1 MIDELQSSV
10 ECRSEELEHNETFSN
25 YLNFCLMNKCWN
37 EGKSFQMH
45 SSIENDFVKINFIF
59 YCIKCWKAAAVTSNR
74 ELFFSLHFRNHH
86 FILWCLFNLIELFLE
101 LTQHLSK
108 MFNSA
113 QKMMKIASFQTVSNK
128 FSIIINWI
136 VDKQR
141 KRERKRLINANIASM
156 MRIEKLL
163 N

>member
-74 ELFFSLHFRNHH
+74 ELFFLFISVIIISFYDAFLISLSYPSNSLNISQRCS
-86 FILWCLFNLIELFLE
+86 I
-101 LTQHLSK
+101 QHK
-108 MFNSA
+108 
-113 QKMMKIASFQTVSNK
+113 KMMKIASFQTVSNK

-141 KRERKRLINANIASM
+141 KRERERLINANIASM

>member
-113 QKMMKIASFQTVSNK
+113 KKKWKKLRAFKLSAINFLSS
-128 FSIIINWI
+128 SIESWI
-136 VDKQR
+136 SSE
-141 KRERKRLINANIASM
+141 RERESV
-156 MRIEKLL
+156 
-163 N
+163 